1 MKEATEYRSRLRA
14 KGQITVPKELRA
26 ALDLH
31 EGDDIIFRIDEYGK
45 LVIEKQITIPAD
57 QAWFWTKRWQEMERD
72 AQADIKAGRVT
83 HYSDVDEAI
92 ADLQGS
98 EDARDRDH

>member
-1 MKEATEYRSRLRA
+1 MSSQVEYRSRLRA
-14 KGQITVPKELRA
+14 RGQITVPKELRA

-31 EGDDIIFRIDEYGK
+31 EGDAVTFRLHESGK

-72 AQADIKAGRVT
+72 AQADIEAGRVT

>member
-14 KGQITVPKELRA
+14 KGQITVPKALRA

-31 EGDDIIFRIDEYGK
+31 EGDDIIFHIDESGK

-72 AQADIKAGRVT
+72 AQADIEAGRVT